1 MVLLCSSFKKDD
13 PDNTIIL
20 ILKKLR
26 TIQPPKSNIQL
37 PTITYRHDCV
47 G

>member
-1 MVLLCSSFKKDD
+1 MVLMCFSFKKED

-26 TIQPPKSNIQL
+26 IMQPSKSNVQL
-37 PTITYRHDCV
+37 PTITYRHDYV